1 MPVDGELEKLR
12 INKSER
18 ARRGE
23 RSWWPWTLVVL
34 LLLGAGAGGWFW
46 KKRTA
51 VLVVETLQVR
61 VPQGAVT
68 ESDLV
73 LLSATGY
80 VAAAA
85 KIELASRVVGRVAW
99 VGVEIADKIEK
110 GQELVR
116 LEDDE
121 YKARVAQEQGQ
132 LDAARAKLAELE
144 AGSRP
149 QEIAQEQAAVDRAKA
164 ELTDAELNYER
175 LKGLDVSGAVRLR
188 DVDEARTLAQSRKA
202 QLDLQLQ
209 RLELVTLGP
218 RVEQIAAQRAV
229 VRQLEGSLALS
240 QIDLKNTVIRSTIA
254 GTVLERNVEVGE
266 FVTTGFV
273 GDRGAKGY
281 VVSIADLDDLR
292 VELDVSQNDFAK
304 VRVGQPCS
312 VVTDAYPDKKYDG
325 VVYLI
330 APEANRQK
338 ATVQVRV
345 KVLNPDALLKPEMN
359 ATVSFLSQDA
369 LDKSR
374 QSDAQASVDRPAIRV
389 PSSAVRDGVVYVVE
403 AGLAMRRTV
412 TLGSVNPSGEVEIRR
427 GLSGGEDVILNPP
440 DGLSEA
446 QPIRIKK

>member
-61 VPQGAVT
+61 VPEGAVT

-304 VRVGQPCS
+304 VQVGQPCS

>member
-304 VRVGQPCS
+304 VQVGQPCS

>member
-61 VPQGAVT
+61 VPEGAVT

-164 ELTDAELNYER
+164 ELTDSELNYER

-304 VRVGQPCS
+304 VQVGQPCS

>member
-61 VPQGAVT
+61 VPEGAVT

-121 YKARVAQEQGQ
+121 YRARVAQEQGQ

-304 VRVGQPCS
+304 VQVGQPCS